1 MTFKSLFNSMMPN
14 KNGLDELTT
23 LNFIILIILLIFDIF
38 INNIYLSLSIVLFV
52 FLIIFRTLSTNK
64 TKRSKENKCYLNIVN
79 KPVKKFKLYKDIIKN
94 YNTSL
99 YKRCHECKQIL
110 KLPLQKGKH
119 NVICPNCKN
128 KFEVKCNRN
137 EKVKAEVIKNH
148 K

>member
-38 INNIYLSLSIVLFV
+38 INNIYLSLSIVLFI

-64 TKRSKENKCYLNIVN
+64 TKRYKENKCYLNIVN
-79 KPVKKFKLYKDIIKN
+79 KPIKKFKLYKDIIKN

-99 YKRCHECKQIL
+99 YKRCPKCKQIL

-119 NVICPNCKN
+119 NVVCPNCKN

>member
-38 INNIYLSLSIVLFV
+38 INNIYLSLSIVLFI

-64 TKRSKENKCYLNIVN
+64 TKRYKENKCYLNIVN
-79 KPVKKFKLYKDIIKN
+79 KPIKKFKLYKDIIKN
-94 YNTSL
+94 YNASL
-99 YKRCHECKQIL
+99 YKRCPKCKQIL

-137 EKVKAEVIKNH
+137 EKVQAEVIKNR